1 MIKTDYPKLF
11 EQNKYV
17 HLPDFLDEQNCVELT
32 QILKGLVEQGQ
43 TTKDSQCPKSEAI
56 HGNITFD
63 TLLNDLTPHFE
74 TACGK
79 KLYPTYSYARLYKPG
94 ETLTIHSDRPAC
106 EISVTLTLG
115 FKGKKW
121 PIFMADPALD
131 GEKSEKY
138 NSKGSGQFKDIKVKN
153 ISKITMNVG
162 DAVLYRGQ
170 EKIHWRE
177 EFEGEWQAQVFLHYV
192 DQDGPHADQ
201 KYDGRE
207 SLGIPKPSNNTQ
219 QAIQRVITNVAVFEN
234 HLTEK
239 FCKNIIKEYSKKKH
253 TKLPPVIGGNDGQH
267 TGTIDREVRDVHRL
281 MLPQNQG
288 IGGILTSTA
297 LNANHYWWKYNITH
311 SNQTEFLMYEP
322 DGHYNSHVDTF
333 HVHSDETRKL
343 TVLAFLNDDYEGGKF
358 WVNANGNPFYPPQE
372 PGTVIVFPSYMVHGV
387 EPVTKGVRYSVV
399 TWMVGPYFK

>member
-1 MIKTDYPKLF
+1 MEENYPKLF
-11 EQNKYV
+11 EKHKYV
-17 HLPDFLDEQNCVELT
+17 YLPSFLDEQNCAELT
-32 QILKGLVEQGQ
+32 QILKGLVEQGL
-43 TTKDSQCPKSEAI
+43 TEKDEQCPKSEAI

-63 TLLNDLTPHFE
+63 TVLNDLTPHLE
-74 TACGK
+74 QVVGK

-138 NSKGSGQFKDIKVKN
+138 NSKGSGQFEDIKVKN
-153 ISKITMNVG
+153 ISKITMDVG
-162 DAVLYRGQ
+162 DAVVYRGC

-177 EFEGEWQAQVFLHYV
+177 DFKGEWQAQVFLHYV
-192 DQDGPHADQ
+192 DQNGPHADQ
-201 KYDGRE
+201 KYDGRS
-207 SLGIPKPSNNTQ
+207 SLGQPKPSNETQ
-219 QAIQRVITNVAVFEN
+219 QSTQRVLTDVAVFEN
-234 HLTEK
+234 HLSEK

-253 TKLPPVIGGNDGQH
+253 TKLPPVIGGNDGIH
-267 TGTIDREVRDVHRL
+267 TGKIDKEIRDVHRL

-297 LNANHYWWKYNITH
+297 LNANHYWWQYNITH

-333 HVHSDETRKL
+333 HVHSGETRKL

-358 WVNANGNPFYPPQE
+358 WVNPNGNPFYPPQE

-387 EPVTKGVRYSVV
+387 EPVTKGIRYSVV

>member
-1 MIKTDYPKLF
+1 MKTKDTVRFF

-17 HLPDFLDEQNCVELT
+17 HLENFLNINNCGELT
-32 QILKGLVEQGQ
+32 QILQNLVANGQ
-43 TTKDSQCPKSEAI
+43 SHKDSQCPKSEAI

-74 TACGK
+74 KVCGK
-79 KLYPTYSYARLYKPG
+79 KLYPAYSYARLYKPG

-106 EISVTLTLG
+106 EISATLTLG

-138 NSKGSGQFKDIKVKN
+138 NSKGSGQFEDIKVKN

-162 DAVLYRGQ
+162 DAVLYRGMD
-170 EKIHWRE
+170 KIHWRE

-207 SLGIPKPSNNTQ
+207 SLGISKVKSSKGEILTD
-219 QAIQRVITNVAVFEN
+219 AAVFEN
-234 HLTEK
+234 HLSLK
-239 FCKNIIKEYSKKKH
+239 FCQRIIKEYSKKKH
-253 TKLPPVIGGNDGQH
+253 TKEEPYIGGDGDS
-267 TGTIDREVRDVHRL
+267 GTVDRNIRDVQRL
-281 MLPQNQG
+281 LLPQNQG

-297 LNANHYWWKYNITH
+297 LNSNHYWWQYDITH

-322 DGHYNSHVDTF
+322 DGHYNPHVDTF
-333 HVHSDETRKL
+333 HVHSNETRKL
-343 TVLAFLNDDYEGGKF
+343 TALAFLNDDFEGGQF
-358 WVNANGNPFYPPQE
+358 YINANGNVFYPPQQA
-372 PGTVIVFPSYMVHGV
+372 GTVLVFPSFMVHGV
-387 EPVTKGVRYSVV
+387 EPVTKGIRYSVV